1 MRDEFGFS
9 LVNTYGIRQEKVIF
23 IRSGM
28 LSVLYSSR
36 DTAAFSFFEPEFKK
50 GLQIWMK
57 TINS

>member
-1 MRDEFGFS
+1 MRDEFVFS

-36 DTAAFSFFEPEFKK
+36 DTAAFFEPEFKK